1 MSIPGWSQYVNFL
14 EWVLNGLATTFNSG
28 GLAII
33 VFTVIIKTILMPLT
47 VKSIRSSKS
56 MQDLQPRIKELQKKH
71 GKDRQELSRQT
82 MELYST
88 YGVNPLAGCLPMLIQ
103 IPIFFGVYRA
113 IVNLSN
119 SDSGPW
125 ANGFAW
131 LGDLGDADPWKV
143 LPIAAGVFQFIQT
156 KMMRPQNAPKVTDPQ
171 QAIMNQMMNFMP
183 LMVVVFGWTFASG
196 AVVYW
201 VAQSVYSVVQQWFI
215 TGWGSVRDWIP
226 GLPELPEHRRLGY
239 HPPRDLDKVV
249 VVSGSV
255 GGKVDRGMQGWLQ
268 KRLADAQERAEVTRQ
283 AQAQAAGGS
292 ADTPVTG
299 NGRTTARTGAKGT
312 TRRTATGATPPTGD
326 VESEVIEVAVPSGS
340 SRSSYQERVDAAT
353 RNPARLRRPNLAAA
367 AGSGETTA
375 EVPGNANGASGSK
388 TANGVKRSSGANGSN
403 GATGKASRVPA
414 QAANRQARPAKKSSR
429 GRA

>member
-283 AQAQAAGGS
+283 ARPRRPGA
-292 ADTPVTG
+292 
-299 NGRTTARTGAKGT
+299 ARTP
-312 TRRTATGATPPTGD
+312 R
-326 VESEVIEVAVPSGS
+326 
-340 SRSSYQERVDAAT
+340 
-353 RNPARLRRPNLAAA
+353 
-367 AGSGETTA
+367 
-375 EVPGNANGASGSK
+375 
-388 TANGVKRSSGANGSN
+388 
-403 GATGKASRVPA
+403 
-414 QAANRQARPAKKSSR
+414 
-429 GRA
+429 